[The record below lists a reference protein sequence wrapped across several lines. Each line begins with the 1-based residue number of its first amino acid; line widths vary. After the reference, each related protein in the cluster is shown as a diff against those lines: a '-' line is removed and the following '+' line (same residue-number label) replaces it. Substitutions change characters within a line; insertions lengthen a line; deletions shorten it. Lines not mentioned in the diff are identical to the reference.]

1 VFVAN
6 RRQHFKTL
14 RRVNASGKGAQ
25 GCALNRRAIRQR
37 IGERNPQLQGVG
49 AGFNQRIDDL

>member
-1 VFVAN
+1 MFVAN

-14 RRVNASGKGAQ
+14 RWIDTRGKGAQ